1 MAGWFLPSG
10 GFLTLQ
16 VSPPIPHQHL
26 LQRALQN
33 LSSVQSY
40 YCCDTEGSR
49 SNDYV
54 KRWLVLVKWKR
65 IVTEDFSGLWEPLR
79 VKCKYSTG

>member
-16 VSPPIPHQHL
+16 VSPPIPHQYL
-26 LQRALQN
+26 LQCALQN

-54 KRWLVLVKWKR
+54 KHWLVLVKWKR

>member
-16 VSPPIPHQHL
+16 MSPPIPHQHL

-33 LSSVQSY
+33 LPSVQSY

-49 SNDYV
+49 SNDYA
-54 KRWLVLVKWKR
+54 KCWLVLVKRKR
-65 IVTEDFSGLWEPLR
+65 IVTQDFSGL
-79 VKCKYSTG
+79 

>member
-1 MAGWFLPSG
+1 MAGWSLPSG

-16 VSPPIPHQHL
+16 MSPPIPHQHL

-33 LSSVQSY
+33 LSSLQSY

-54 KRWLVLVKWKR
+54 KCWLVSVKWKR
-65 IVTEDFSGLWEPLR
+65 IVTQDSSGLWEPLR
-79 VKCKYSTG
+79 VKCNYSTG